1 MSTYL
6 LVRYLHLISILL
18 VVGSVFAQQF
28 LVKRTLSQKTLK
40 TVLLTDSI
48 YGIAAI
54 FTVAFGL
61 TLWFGVGKPTS
72 FYSDGSAIWIKLGL
86 FTAVGLLSIY
96 PTVFYIRNR
105 KKEVEFIEVPK
116 KLIYIL
122 RIEAFLLLLIPF
134 FAELMVFG
142 VDLFA

>member
-28 LVKRTLSQKTLK
+28 LVKRTLNQKTLK

-54 FTVAFGL
+54 FAVAFGL
-61 TLWFGVGKPTS
+61 TLWFGVGKPPS

-116 KLIYIL
+116 MLIYIL

-142 VDLFA
+142 VNIF